1 MKIFDGKVVWL
12 TGAGSGIGKAGALM
26 FARDGAVVGLIG
38 RSRDKLEDV
47 AAEIRSFGGIAAVE
61 PFDVANR
68 PEGRAAAARLLQH
81 FGRVDILVNNAGDN
95 IVNRR
100 LEELT
105 PENWDYVLGVN
116 LTGAF
121 NMVQAV
127 LPTMQEQKDGLIINV
142 ASTAGRRVS
151 GVTGVAYSASKFG
164 MLGMSL
170 SLTQEAWKFGIRACC
185 LCPDD
190 VNTPIMA
197 RRRIKY
203 PPEVLAQ
210 FIQPED
216 LAQTMRFVALLPR
229 NTSIPEMVICPTNIR
244 PYTSSELGL
253 PP

>member
-1 MKIFDGKVVWL
+1 MKVFDGKVVWL

-26 FARDGAVVGLIG
+26 FARDGAAVGLIG
-38 RSRDKLEDV
+38 RRPDKLENV
-47 AAEIRSFGGIAAVE
+47 AAEIRAFGGTAVVE

-68 PEGRAAAARLLQH
+68 QEGKAAAERLLQRL
-81 FGRVDILVNNAGDN
+81 GRIDILVNNAGDN
-95 IVNRR
+95 VVARR
-100 LEELT
+100 IEELT
-105 PENWDYVLGVN
+105 PESWDYVIGVN

-127 LPTMQEQKDGLIINV
+127 LPSMREQKDGLIINV

-170 SLTQEAWKFGIRACC
+170 SLTQEAWKFGVRACC

-197 RRRIKY
+197 RRKIKY

-216 LAQTMRFVALLPR
+216 LAQTMRFVALMPR
-229 NTSIPEMVICPTNIR
+229 GTSIPEMVICPTNIR
-244 PYTSSELGL
+244 PYTASELGL
-253 PP
+253 PS